1 MSERD
6 IELIMRQ
13 PWNMT
18 STDGDLVPMG
28 QGKPHPRAYGAFP
41 RKLRLYVR
49 DRGVVDLPFA
59 IRSMTSLPAQVF
71 AMKDR
76 GQIRAGRLRGHPAL
90 RSSEGERR
98 RDLSGASPARRRHD
112 AHRRQRRAGARGRQ
126 VLNRAA
132 GPRARRWN
140 GDEQL

>member
-13 PWNMT
+13 PWTMT

-28 QGKPHPRAYGAFP
+28 HGKPHPRAYGAFP

-71 AMKDR
+71 ALKDR
-76 GQIRAGRLRGHPAL
+76 GQIRAGRVCRHPDL
-90 RSSEGERR
+90 RSRR
-98 RDLSGASPARRRHD
+98 RSTTPRPIRSRTSS
-112 AHRRQRRAGARGRQ
+112 
-126 VLNRAA
+126 
-132 GPRARRWN
+132 PRA
-140 GDEQL
+140 

>member
-1 MSERD
+1 MK
-6 IELIMRQ
+6 Q

-41 RKLRLYVR
+41 RKLRMYVKE
-49 DRGVVDLPFA
+49 RGVVDLPFA

-76 GQIRAGRLRGHPAL
+76 GQIRPGAFADIVMFDPATVNDAATYENPHQL
-90 RSSEGERR
+90 SEGMLHIIVNGTVVRESGKFTTELPGRVLTPERR
-98 RDLSGASPARRRHD
+98 
-112 AHRRQRRAGARGRQ
+112 
-126 VLNRAA
+126 
-132 GPRARRWN
+132 
-140 GDEQL
+140 